1 MVNINDDW
9 NGLADFLAGV
19 IEKYV
24 EKLDL
29 DCLPDPDK
37 YYRNKQLE
45 EIYRRYMRLSTK
57 ARSVA

>member
-19 IEKYV
+19 IEKYAG
-24 EKLDL
+24 KLDL

-57 ARSVA
+57 ARSVV